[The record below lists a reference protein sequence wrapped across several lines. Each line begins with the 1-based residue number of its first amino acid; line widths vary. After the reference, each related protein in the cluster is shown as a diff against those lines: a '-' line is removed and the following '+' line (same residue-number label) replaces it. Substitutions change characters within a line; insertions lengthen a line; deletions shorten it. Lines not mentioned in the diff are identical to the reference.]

1 MAVDGFRYLAGSL
14 LVVSLM
20 LVAGGCGSGGD
31 TGTVTGTVT
40 FDGAP
45 VQQGQISFEG
55 NTVTGAQIQDGKFEA
70 QVPVGKQKVKIS
82 ATREEGVA
90 RDGLPNYVQYIPKKY
105 NDQTTL
111 EEDVKAGTNEFKF
124 ELTK

>member
-90 RDGLPNYVQYIPKKY
+90 PDGLPNYVQYIPKKY